1 MSLRLREALRSGES
15 VALREAT
22 LGVRRSLLLLR
33 RCAEG
38 LLVVLGL
45 LLLEAAALAALGWV
59 LVARRSSS
67 LALMALLTLVVATA
81 AATVALLVVLTA
93 LLRLLL
99 QLRGAGDGARNVLGG
114 VVDVQT
120 LVDVLRNGLDL
131 SAQLLL
137 DSVEV
142 EAVLPVD
149 QVDSETQV
157 TETTRTTNTV
167 KVGLGVLGE
176 IEVDNDVHSLDIDT
190 TGEKIGTD
198 KVTAVASA
206 EVVEN
211 TVTVV
216 LEHACMR
223 VEA

>member
-15 VALREAT
+15 VGLREAT

-67 LALMALLTLVVATA
+67 LALMALLALVVATA
-81 AATVALLVVLTA
+81 AATVALLVVLAA

-99 QLRGAGDGARNVLGG
+99 QLRGAGDRTRNVLGS

-149 QVDSETQV
+149 QVD
-157 TETTRTTNTV
+157 
-167 KVGLGVLGE
+167 G
-176 IEVDNDVHSLDIDT
+176 
-190 TGEKIGTD
+190 
-198 KVTAVASA
+198 
-206 EVVEN
+206 
-211 TVTVV
+211 
-216 LEHACMR
+216 
-223 VEA
+223 